1 MRKECPVQ
9 YKRLH
14 RAFFMGSADM
24 ELCAKGLLEHLR
36 EVDALL

>member
-14 RAFFMGSADM
+14 RAIFMGSADSQ
-24 ELCAKGLLEHLR
+24 LHFQRILQR
-36 EVDALL
+36 F